1 MNNQNLLCL
10 NEIKSRVKQKLKSLF
25 KDNLIALVLFGS
37 QARGDATVESDVDV
51 LVVLKNK
58 QVRQSKREE
67 VLDFIVDLCFE
78 FGVLVSFVYVS
89 QAQFETEKSPL
100 LLNVRREG
108 IVL

>member
-10 NEIKSRVKQKLKSLF
+10 NEIKSRVKQKLHNLF
-25 KDNLIALVLFGS
+25 KDDLIALVLFGS

-78 FGVLVSFVYVS
+78 FGVLVSFIYVS
-89 QAQFETEKSPL
+89 QVQFETEKSPL